1 MISRTRGTPIMEEIA
16 IIKIIG
22 RLVSKIEFITV
33 VALTALGPV
42 TVVGV
47 GEGVADDGVA
57 AGMML
62 EIFCKA
68 FVALVNAA
76 VVFSKALVVFSN
88 LSLTVSEIAPP
99 PVALVVVLLL
109 VNPPPPVVIVVLKGS
124 VALGVGKEEEVV
136 VVASTALSEDNLSMN
151 NRDTRITTAVTVFIY
166 TVFVLFTA

>member
-33 VALTALGPV
+33 VALTALALV
-42 TVVGV
+42 TVVG
-47 GEGVADDGVA
+47 GGAADDGVA

-68 FVALVNAA
+68 SVALVNAA

-88 LSLTVSEIAPP
+88 LSSTISKIAP
-99 PVALVVVLLL
+99 PVALIVLL
-109 VNPPPPVVIVVLKGS
+109 V
-124 VALGVGKEEEVV
+124 
-136 VVASTALSEDNLSMN
+136 
-151 NRDTRITTAVTVFIY
+151 
-166 TVFVLFTA
+166 

>member
-1 MISRTRGTPIMEEIA
+1 MEEIA

-33 VALTALGPV
+33 VALTALALV
-42 TVVGV
+42 TVVG
-47 GEGVADDGVA
+47 GAAADDGVA

-88 LSLTVSEIAPP
+88 LSLTISEVAL
-99 PVALVVVLLL
+99 PVALVLVLLL
-109 VNPPPPVVIVVLKGS
+109 VNPPPVVVIVLKGS
-124 VALGVGKEEEVV
+124 VALGVGEEEVA
-136 VVASTALSEDNLSMN
+136 VVATTALSEDKLSMN
-151 NRDTRITTAVTVFIY
+151 NRDTRITTAVNEFIY
-166 TVFVLFTA
+166 TLFVLFTA

>member
-33 VALTALGPV
+33 VALTALALV
-42 TVVGV
+42 TVVG
-47 GEGVADDGVA
+47 GRRGGADDGVT

-99 PVALVVVLLL
+99 PVALVVVLL

-136 VVASTALSEDNLSMN
+136 VVATTALSEDKLSMN
-151 NRDTRITTAVTVFIY
+151 KRDTRITTAVTVFIY
-166 TVFVLFTA
+166 TLFVLFTA

>member
-1 MISRTRGTPIMEEIA
+1 MEEIA

-33 VALTALGPV
+33 VALTALALV
-42 TVVGV
+42 TVVG
-47 GEGVADDGVA
+47 GRAGADDGVA

-88 LSLTVSEIAPP
+88 LSLTISEVAPP
-99 PVALVVVLLL
+99 LALIVLL
-109 VNPPPPVVIVVLKGS
+109 VNPPLVIVVLKGS
-124 VALGVGKEEEVV
+124 VALGVGEEEEVV
-136 VVASTALSEDNLSMN
+136 ATTALSEDKLSMN
-151 NRDTRITTAVTVFIY
+151 NRDTRITTAVTEFIY
-166 TVFVLFTA
+166 TLFVLFIA

>member
-33 VALTALGPV
+33 VALTALALV
-42 TVVGV
+42 TVVG
-47 GEGVADDGVA
+47 GRAGADDGVA

-88 LSLTVSEIAPP
+88 LSLTISEVAPP
-99 PVALVVVLLL
+99 LALIVLL
-109 VNPPPPVVIVVLKGS
+109 VNPPLVIVVLKGS
-124 VALGVGKEEEVV
+124 VALGVGEEEEVV
-136 VVASTALSEDNLSMN
+136 ATTALSEDKLSMN
-151 NRDTRITTAVTVFIY
+151 NRDTRITTAVTEFIY
-166 TVFVLFTA
+166 TLFVLFTA

>member
-1 MISRTRGTPIMEEIA
+1 MEEIA

-33 VALTALGPV
+33 VALTALALV
-42 TVVGV
+42 TVVG
-47 GEGVADDGVA
+47 EGGAGAADDGVA

-68 FVALVNAA
+68 SVALVNAA

-88 LSLTVSEIAPP
+88 LSLTISAEVAI
-99 PVALVVVLLL
+99 PVALAVVLLL
-109 VNPPPPVVIVVLKGS
+109 VNPPPVIVVIVLKGS
-124 VALGVGKEEEVV
+124 VALGVGEEEVA
-136 VVASTALSEDNLSMN
+136 VVATTSLSEDKLSMN

-166 TVFVLFTA
+166 TLFVLFTA

>member
-1 MISRTRGTPIMEEIA
+1 MEEIA

-33 VALTALGPV
+33 VALTALALV
-42 TVVGV
+42 TVVG
-47 GEGVADDGVA
+47 GRAGADDGVA

-88 LSLTVSEIAPP
+88 LSLTISDEIAP
-99 PVALVVVLLL
+99 PVALVLLLLL
-109 VNPPPPVVIVVLKGS
+109 VNPPPVIVVLKGS
-124 VALGVGKEEEVV
+124 VALGVGEEEVA
-136 VVASTALSEDNLSMN
+136 VVATALSEDKLSMN
-151 NRDTRITTAVTVFIY
+151 NRDIRITTAVTVFIY
-166 TVFVLFTA
+166 TLFVLFIAQ

>member
-1 MISRTRGTPIMEEIA
+1 MMDEIA

-33 VALTALGPV
+33 VALTALALV
-42 TVVGV
+42 TVVG
-47 GEGVADDGVA
+47 EGRAGADDGVA

-88 LSLTVSEIAPP
+88 LSLTISAEVAP
-99 PVALVVVLLL
+99 PVALVVLLLL
-109 VNPPPPVVIVVLKGS
+109 VNPPPVVVVLKGS
-124 VALGVGKEEEVV
+124 VALGVGKGEVV
-136 VVASTALSEDNLSMN
+136 VATTALSEDKLSMN
-151 NRDTRITTAVTVFIY
+151 NRDIRITTAVTEFIY
-166 TVFVLFTA
+166 ALFVLFIA

>member
-1 MISRTRGTPIMEEIA
+1 MEEIA

-33 VALTALGPV
+33 VALTALALV
-42 TVVGV
+42 TVVAGRV
-47 GEGVADDGVA
+47 GGAADDGVA

-88 LSLTVSEIAPP
+88 LSLTISAEVAI
-99 PVALVVVLLL
+99 PVALAVVLLL
-109 VNPPPPVVIVVLKGS
+109 VNPPPVIVVVVVLKGS
-124 VALGVGKEEEVV
+124 VALGVGEEEVA
-136 VVASTALSEDNLSMN
+136 VVATTALSEDKLSMN

-166 TVFVLFTA
+166 TLFVLFIA

>member
-1 MISRTRGTPIMEEIA
+1 MEEIA

-33 VALTALGPV
+33 VALTALALV
-42 TVVGV
+42 TVVGGG
-47 GEGVADDGVA
+47 GEGGADDGVA

-88 LSLTVSEIAPP
+88 LSLTISAEIAP
-99 PVALVVVLLL
+99 PVALVVVVLL
-109 VNPPPPVVIVVLKGS
+109 VNPPPVVVVLKGS
-124 VALGVGKEEEVV
+124 VALGVGEEEVA
-136 VVASTALSEDNLSMN
+136 VATAALSEDKLSMN

-166 TVFVLFTA
+166 TLFVLFIA